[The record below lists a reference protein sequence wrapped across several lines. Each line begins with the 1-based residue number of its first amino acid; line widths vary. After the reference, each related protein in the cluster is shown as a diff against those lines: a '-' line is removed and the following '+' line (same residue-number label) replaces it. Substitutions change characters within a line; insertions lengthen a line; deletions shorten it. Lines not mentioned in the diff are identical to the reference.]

1 MTSGVHAIE
10 PHATLRSF
18 LEHMARIEASDLYL
32 TADFPPVFRVNDVTY
47 TGRVALSADEISS
60 MGDSLMNVT
69 QRRDFRANLEM
80 NLTFSLADNVRFRVN
95 LFWQRGTPALVV
107 RSLRTTIKTL
117 DELGH
122 PTTIKT
128 LALSRYGLVLVVGR
142 RGSGIS
148 STLAAMID
156 QRNASET
163 GHILTIEDPIEY
175 IHPSKQCVVTQRE
188 VGVDTRSYAEALN
201 NALRQ
206 STDVIAIDTIRSA
219 DVLESALAFAD
230 SGRLCIST
238 LHAVNVTQAIHRM
251 LSLFSPTRHAEI
263 LLRLSLALRGV
274 VAQRLVPSLGGGRV
288 GALELLLDTPRIKDM
303 IRVGKIDALEEA
315 MEQDDVQGCCSFDAS
330 LLALLRAG
338 RVSEADALN
347 AAESRSDFAQGL
359 GRPRE
364 PERVRAL
371 DSSPPELDVPL
382 RLAQDLYEPEPAIAP
397 AAAAIAPR
405 ASRVGGR

>member
-1 MTSGVHAIE
+1 
-10 PHATLRSF
+10 
-18 LEHMARIEASDLYL
+18 
-32 TADFPPVFRVNDVTY
+32 VTY
-47 TGRVALSADEISS
+47 TGRVALLAEEISS

-80 NLTFSLADNVRFRVN
+80 NLTFSLADSVRFRVN

-107 RSLRTTIKTL
+107 RSLRTTVRTL

-128 LALSRYGLVLVVGR
+128 LALSREGLVLIVGR

-156 QRNASET
+156 QRNEAET

-175 IHPSKQCVVTQRE
+175 IHPCKKCVVTQRE
-188 VGVDTRSYAEALN
+188 IGVDTRSYGDALH

-206 STDVIAIDTIRSA
+206 STDVIVIDAIRSA

-230 SGRLCIST
+230 SGHLCIST

-251 LSLFSPTRHAEI
+251 LSLFSPTRHDEI

-274 VAQRLVPSLGGGRV
+274 VSQRLVPSVEGARV
-288 GALELLLDTPRIKDM
+288 AALELLIDTPRIKDA
-303 IRVGKIDALEEA
+303 IRTGKIDALQEV
-315 MEQDDVQGCCSFDAS
+315 MEQDDIQGCCSFDAS

-338 RVSEADALN
+338 RVSETDALD
-347 AAESRSDFAQGL
+347 AADSRNDFARRIGH
-359 GRPRE
+359 RPE
-364 PERVRAL
+364 PERVRAF
-371 DSSPPELDVPL
+371 DASPPVLDAPL
-382 RLAQDLYEPEPAIAP
+382 RLADDDHEPAPAVAP
-397 AAAAIAPR
+397 AAAPAISPR
-405 ASRVGGR
+405 VSRVGGR